1 MTKEME
7 FFSFLLEQ
15 YAFFKKTTADKILN
29 KLDALNLKDRG
40 FRRRALHRANRQPAR
55 KDENARRED
64 CTESI

>member
-1 MTKEME
+1 MNIERTIK
-7 FFSFLLEQ
+7 
-15 YAFFKKTTADKILN
+15 
-29 KLDALNLKDRG
+29 NLKDRG